1 MKEGQ
6 APSREFTYDAFA
18 SHATDPDSAVV
29 RDVERFLES
38 LHANPLIPRE
48 YRLKLELCVDG
59 SDFKIARRRPGA
71 SDAIREILVGYMRQ
85 CRCLVLFAGPK
96 SATHEWVNFEVD
108 WWLQNREAESI
119 LLAVTH
125 GEGKAELFPASVV
138 AAGLHESIWFDL
150 RGYGRASR
158 SGSRS
163 YQEERLRLAGSL
175 LNASP
180 AELLAGWRQEVATS
194 QKRRAIVRACVT
206 ATLVT
211 LLVVAGFALRRW
223 RENARQARA
232 TQWALLSEQVAA
244 PQANRSLD
252 SLAYALAS
260 YREHQLRCSGRWC
273 RCPLPGKHCA

>member
-1 MKEGQ
+1 
-6 APSREFTYDAFA
+6 
-18 SHATDPDSAVV
+18 
-29 RDVERFLES
+29 
-38 LHANPLIPRE
+38 
-48 YRLKLELCVDG
+48 LCVDG

-260 YREHQLRCSGRWC
+260 YREHQTASAYAALQRAMV
-273 RCPLPGKHCA
+273 PLPVAGEALRLTNAQPIELVRFLDHDRTLLTISKNGQAQFTT